1 MKKNAFQ
8 PPKSK
13 KLGAIT
19 GKGHRN
25 QMADGRCV
33 PNLDN
38 QPNLFT
44 FNTLFVMKKVQL
56 TIEEW
61 QRLAAITPEEKQK
74 AFKKLARWM
83 HAEIIHRGYDPHSG
97 PFSFD
102 NMGGDTL
109 DVLAE
114 ECFEALL
121 CGEWH
126 WHPTWSLSS
135 QLIEICKS
143 KLRHIIRDYK
153 HYDNLTM
160 MSTGNDDYREQFD
173 RSVAAQLQREANLR
187 DMGYDMAR
195 NAVKNYPKLVAYIDA
210 LYLSND
216 YAAIAKR
223 LGISKPKVKQLEE
236 QLLELLE
243 NM

>member
-1 MKKNAFQ
+1 
-8 PPKSK
+8 
-13 KLGAIT
+13 
-19 GKGHRN
+19 
-25 QMADGRCV
+25 MADGRCV
-33 PNLDN
+33 PDLDN
-38 QPNLFT
+38 QPSLFT
-44 FNTLFVMKKVQL
+44 LNALFNMKKDHL
-56 TIEEW
+56 LSTEEW
-61 QRLAAITPEEKQK
+61 QRLAAITHEEKKK
-74 AFKKLARWM
+74 AFKKFARWM

-102 NMGGDTL
+102 NMGGNAL
-109 DVLAE
+109 DVLTE

-135 QLIEICKS
+135 QLIEIGKS
-143 KLRHIIRDYK
+143 KIRHIIRDYK

-195 NAVKNYPKLVAYIDA
+195 NAVKNHPKLVAYIDA

-216 YAAIAKR
+216 YATIAKR

-243 NM
+243 NI